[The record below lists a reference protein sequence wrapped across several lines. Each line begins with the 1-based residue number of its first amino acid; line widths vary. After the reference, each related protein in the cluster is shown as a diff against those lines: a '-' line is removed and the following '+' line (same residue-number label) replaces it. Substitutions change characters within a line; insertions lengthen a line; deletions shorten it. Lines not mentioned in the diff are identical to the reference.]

1 MSQQFPKPNKSF
13 EGNINVNV
21 DLSNYAV
28 KADLK
33 NDAGVN
39 TSRLAAKSDVASLKA
54 ERNKI
59 DVDKLKSLPVD
70 LKETRGFV
78 SKTTYD
84 AGKSNLEKR
93 ISDGDKNNS

>member
-28 KADLK
+28 NA
-33 NDAGVN
+33 
-39 TSRLAAKSDVASLKA
+39 SRLAAKSDVASLKA

-84 AGKSNLEKR
+84 TGKSNLEKR